1 MLFSSFQDAVTV
13 KRLTQTNDQS
23 AYATVSGVTY
33 YGFFRP
39 VDTSQNIIALRITGQ
54 AYQFTTDGANDIR
67 NSDILTYNSEE
78 YGVLGV
84 KRMTQ
89 KGIDTLD
96 CFLEKRQKYS

>member
-1 MLFSSFQDAVTV
+1 MLFSSFTDPVTV

-23 AYATVSGVTY
+23 EYATVSGVTY

-54 AYQFTTDGANDIR
+54 AFQFSTDGINDIR
-67 NSDILTYNSEE
+67 ISDILTYNSEE
-78 YGVLGV
+78 YGVLGI

-89 KGIDTLD
+89 KGVDVLH
-96 CFLEKRQKYS
+96 CYLEKRAKYP